1 MRRIKPEIEAFTG
14 ATWEFPTY
22 EIVMERTR
30 NYDLFRDLLSSA
42 YGYMSHLRHHNYPSP
57 LLDWTR
63 SPYIAAY
70 FAFAKETSKEHV
82 AIYAFSEQPNKM
94 KVTGRDTPSIYSLGP
109 LVRTHERHFRQQS
122 RYTVCAKF
130 NSDLQW
136 HFAPHQSV
144 FELGEKE
151 QDLLWKIVVPASER
165 LKVLA
170 KLDRFNLNAVSLFAS
185 EESLLETLA
194 FRDIDLQSWR
204 EVVRRNSGVMTK
216 SAQFGEG
223 TVAITRVFDAPGALV
238 WKAWTDPKMM
248 AQWFGP
254 RGFTASVPELDVRV
268 GGTLRI
274 VMHGPDGN
282 DYPMKGVFREVVPP
296 ERLVFSNIAVD
307 QDGNHLLEG
316 ETIVTFAEHGGKT
329 TLTLK
334 THAVGRVPIAPQM
347 LAGMEAG
354 WSQSLDKL
362 QALLARA
369 G

>member
-1 MRRIKPEIEAFTG
+1 
-14 ATWEFPTY
+14 
-22 EIVMERTR
+22 
-30 NYDLFRDLLSSA
+30 
-42 YGYMSHLRHHNYPSP
+42 
-57 LLDWTR
+57 
-63 SPYIAAY
+63 
-70 FAFAKETSKEHV
+70 
-82 AIYAFSEQPNKM
+82 
-94 KVTGRDTPSIYSLGP
+94 
-109 LVRTHERHFRQQS
+109 
-122 RYTVCAKF
+122 
-130 NSDLQW
+130 
-136 HFAPHQSV
+136 
-144 FELGEKE
+144 
-151 QDLLWKIVVPASER
+151 
-165 LKVLA
+165 
-170 KLDRFNLNAVSLFAS
+170 
-185 EESLLETLA
+185 
-194 FRDIDLQSWR
+194 
-204 EVVRRNSGVMTK
+204 MTK
-216 SAQFGEG
+216 PATKPATYGQG
-223 TVAITRVFDAPGALV
+223 TVRLTRVLDAPRTLV
-238 WKAWTDPKMM
+238 WQAWTDPKMM

-296 ERLVFSNIAVD
+296 ERLVFSNTAVD